1 MSEKKSMMA
10 IAVNKSICKEYSTSS
25 NPRTVYLESG
35 QEFQIQ
41 IFNPHTYTIGVKI
54 YINGERI
61 PNMLVLNPGERIWLE
76 RYLDTAKKFKFSTYE
91 VDGNDSDVKEAIK
104 DNGLIKVEFY
114 KEVRKKSCLDNKIT
128 WQTYDN
134 SNKLDT
140 NKIDYN
146 KYNKNYKFDPSSVTA
161 KLNDYTFETT
171 TAGLSGQILI
181 NSDLLSTE
189 DLCGTHAYYSKAFS
203 VPTVSSASIDCIT
216 TANYSCDC
224 TGISSSA
231 TSISIEPQTIETGRI
246 DEGSY
251 SNQMFQN
258 VNKDFEYFAFVT
270 EKIKLLPVSQKPY
283 TVNDLQKIYC
293 PECGRKLK
301 SQYKFCP
308 YCGTE
313 IE

>member
-1 MSEKKSMMA
+1 MSEKKNMMA

-25 NPRTVYLESG
+25 NSRTVYLESG

-41 IFNPHTYTIGVKI
+41 LFNPHRYVIGAKI
-54 YINGERI
+54 FINGERI
-61 PNMLVLNPGERIWLE
+61 PNILVLNPGERIWLE
-76 RYLDTAKKFKFSTYE
+76 RFLDTAKKFKFSTYE
-91 VDGNDSDVKEAIK
+91 VDGTDSDVKEAIRF
-104 DNGLIKVEFY
+104 NGLVKVEFY

-134 SNKLDT
+134 T

-146 KYNKNYKFDPSSVTA
+146 KYKGNYKWEPGLITA
-161 KLNDYTFETT
+161 TLNDYTYDTKSN
-171 TAGLSGQILI
+171 GLTGQILC
-181 NSDLLSTE
+181 SD
-189 DLCGTHAYYSKAFS
+189 DLCSTHTYYSKSFS
-203 VPTVSSASIDCIT
+203 EPTATASIGSIT

-224 TGISSSA
+224 TGISTSA
-231 TSISIEPQTIETGRI
+231 TSISIEPSSIETGRI

-251 SNQMFQN
+251 SSQEFQD
-258 VNKDFEYFAFVT
+258 VNKDFDYFPFVT
-270 EKIKLLPVSQKPY
+270 EIIKLLPLSQKPY

-293 PECGRKLK
+293 SECGRKLNTK
-301 SQYKFCP
+301 YKFCP

>member
-1 MSEKKSMMA
+1 MSEKKSMIA

-25 NPRTVYLESG
+25 NPRTVYLESS

-41 IFNPHTYTIGVKI
+41 IFNPHTYTIGAKI

-91 VDGNDSDVKEAIK
+91 VDENDSDVKEAIK

-134 SNKLDT
+134 SNK
-140 NKIDYN
+140 IDYN
-146 KYNKNYKFDPSSVTA
+146 KYTKNYKFDPSSVTA
-161 KLNDYTFETT
+161 TLNDYKFDNATT
-171 TAGLSGQILI
+171 TLTGEKILKGE
-181 NSDLLSTE
+181 LLSTE
-189 DLCGTHAYYSKAFS
+189 DLCGTHAFYSKSFS

>member
-41 IFNPHTYTIGVKI
+41 LFNPHKYTIGAKI

-61 PNMLVLNPGERIWLE
+61 PNTLVLNPGERVWLE
-76 RYLDTAKKFKFSTYE
+76 RFLDTAKKFKFSTYE

-114 KEVRKKSCLDNKIT
+114 KEVRKKSYPDNKIT

-134 SNKLDT
+134 T

-146 KYNKNYKFDPSSVTA
+146 KYKKDYRWDNGAITA
-161 KLNDYTFETT
+161 TLNDYTYDTKS
-171 TAGLSGQILI
+171 TALTGQILC
-181 NSDLLSTE
+181 SD
-189 DLCGTHAYYSKAFS
+189 DLCTTHAYYSKAFS
-203 VPTVSSASIDCIT
+203 EPTATASIGSIT

-224 TGISSSA
+224 TGISSTA
-231 TSISIEPQTIETGRI
+231 TSITLEPSSIETGRI
-246 DEGSY
+246 DEGSN
-251 SNQMFQN
+251 SSQEFQD
-258 VNKDFEYFAFVT
+258 VYKDFEYFSFVT
-270 EKIKLLPVSQKPY
+270 EKVKLLPISQKPF
-283 TVNDLQKIYC
+283 TANDLQKIYC
-293 PECGRKLK
+293 SECGRKLNTK
-301 SQYKFCP
+301 YKFCP

-313 IE
+313 VE

>member
-41 IFNPHTYTIGVKI
+41 LFNPHKYTIGAKI

-61 PNMLVLNPGERIWLE
+61 PNILVLNPGERIWLE
-76 RYLDTAKKFKFSTYE
+76 RFLDTAKKFKFSTYE

-134 SNKLDT
+134 TNKL
-140 NKIDYN
+140 DYN
-146 KYNKNYKFDPSSVTA
+146 KYKNNYKWDNGALNAT
-161 KLNDYTFETT
+161 LNDYTYDTKS
-171 TAGLSGQILI
+171 TALTGEILC
-181 NSDLLSTE
+181 SD
-189 DLCGTHAYYSKAFS
+189 DLCTTHAYYSKAFS
-203 VPTVSSASIDCIT
+203 EPIATASIGSIT
-216 TANYSCDC
+216 MANYSCDC
-224 TGISSSA
+224 TGISTSA
-231 TSISIEPQTIETGRI
+231 TSISIEPETIETGRI
-246 DEGSY
+246 DEGSH
-251 SNQMFQN
+251 SNQEFQD

-270 EKIKLLPVSQKPY
+270 EKVKLLPVSQKPF
-283 TVNDLQKIYC
+283 TANDLQKIYC
-293 PECGRKLK
+293 SECGRKLNTK
-301 SQYKFCP
+301 YKFCP
-308 YCGTE
+308 YCGTRVE
-313 IE
+313 

>member
-1 MSEKKSMMA
+1 MA

-41 IFNPHTYTIGVKI
+41 LFNPHKYTIGAKI
-54 YINGERI
+54 FINGERI
-61 PNMLVLNPGERIWLE
+61 PNTLVLNPGERIWLE
-76 RYLDTAKKFKFSTYE
+76 RFLDTAKKFKFSTYE

-104 DNGLIKVEFY
+104 DNGLVKVEFY
-114 KEVRKKSCLDNKIT
+114 KEVRKKSCLENKIT

-134 SNKLDT
+134 T

-146 KYNKNYKFDPSSVTA
+146 KYKKNYTFDPGVITA
-161 KLNDYTFETT
+161 TLNDYTYDTKSN
-171 TAGLSGQILI
+171 ALSGQILC
-181 NSDLLSTE
+181 DD
-189 DLCGTHAYYSKAFS
+189 DLCTTHTYYSKSFGE
-203 VPTVSSASIDCIT
+203 PTASASIGSIT

-224 TGISSSA
+224 TGISTSA
-231 TSISIEPQTIETGRI
+231 TSITIEPSSIETGRI

-251 SNQMFQN
+251 SKQEFQD
-258 VNKDFEYFAFVT
+258 VYKDFEYFPFVT
-270 EKIKLLPVSQKPY
+270 EKVKLLPMSQKPY

-293 PECGRKLK
+293 SECGRKLNTK
-301 SQYKFCP
+301 YKFCP

-313 IE
+313 VE